1 MMDRIGNLLYG
12 VMRLFVALVLV
23 AGISWGVILT
33 AAQLLGVPQ
42 SQVMGVVVIT
52 GLIAGIAMLD
62 SAGKRHSTGSSSPV
76 SLPGAPASRVP
87 QPSSR
92 WRELHDV
99 ERCRQEGL
107 ISDEQFQIER
117 DRILGPERSKSR

>member
-1 MMDRIGNLLYG
+1 MMNRIENLLYA
-12 VMRLFVALVLV
+12 VLRLFVALVLV

-42 SQVMGVVVIT
+42 SQVMGVVVIA
-52 GLIAGIAMLD
+52 GLIAGVAMMD
-62 SAGKRHSTGSSSPV
+62 SGKRHSTGSSPV
-76 SLPGAPASRVP
+76 TLAGAPASRVL
-87 QPSSR
+87 QPASSR
-92 WRELHDV
+92 WRELRDI

-117 DRILGPERSKSR
+117 ARILGPERPKSR